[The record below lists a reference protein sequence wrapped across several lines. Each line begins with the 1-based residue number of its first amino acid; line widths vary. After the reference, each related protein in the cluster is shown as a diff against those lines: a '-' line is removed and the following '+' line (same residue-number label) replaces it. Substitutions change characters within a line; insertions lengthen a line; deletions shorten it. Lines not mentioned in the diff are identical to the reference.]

1 MLKRIIVALVF
12 LPTFVWLITLP
23 KPEPFFILY
32 FMLLAAALLEMG
44 RLIQERGLRL
54 RWSISFPIVMLMCL
68 VAGYSREPGNLFSWP
83 SGTMLWIII
92 ISAVLLLSLREI
104 LFGRIETIFL
114 NLSANVLAILLIGG
128 LGSFVFLMRGL
139 PQGSWWL
146 CILFGFNWIYD
157 GGALICGKY
166 FGRRKLAPEI
176 SPSKTIAG
184 LIGGMAANA
193 VIAVIAYLTFLPPA
207 LGFSLAGFVGLGILM
222 GMLAQAGDLL
232 ASALKRWSGA
242 KHSAGFIP
250 GHGGVLDKIDSSFFT
265 APVLYAVARIIMG
278 A

>member
-12 LPTFVWLITLP
+12 LPVFVWLITLP

-32 FMLLAAALLEMG
+32 FMLLASALLEMG
-44 RLIQERGLRL
+44 RLIQARGLSL

-68 VAGYSREPGNLFSWP
+68 AAGYSREPGNLFSWP

-114 NLSANVLAILLIGG
+114 NLSANILAILLIGG

-184 LIGGMAANA
+184 LIGGMAATA
-193 VIAVIAYLTFLPPA
+193 VIAVIAYLTFLPPS
-207 LGFSLAGFVGLGILM
+207 LGFSLAGFVGLGMLM

-232 ASALKRWSGA
+232 ASALKRWSGV

-265 APVLYAVARIIMG
+265 APILYAVARIIMG